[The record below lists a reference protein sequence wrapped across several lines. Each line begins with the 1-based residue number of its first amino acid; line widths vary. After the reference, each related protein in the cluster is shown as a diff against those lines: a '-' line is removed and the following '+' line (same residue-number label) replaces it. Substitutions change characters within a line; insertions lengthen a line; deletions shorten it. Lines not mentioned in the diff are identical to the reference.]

1 MVRRL
6 GKFMQ
11 DPSLTT
17 LVLVSIGWGGGQD
30 ITPGVTGW
38 WYLGKVLSLPFTFQ
52 PGDWMELGLSVLLIK

>member
-17 LVLVSIGWGGGQD
+17 FVLVSIRWGGGQD
-30 ITPGVTGW
+30 IIPGVTGW
-38 WYLGKVLSLPFTFQ
+38 WYLSKVLSLPFTF
-52 PGDWMELGLSVLLIK
+52 